1 MEVVMSTTTEIATV
15 GEVSYAALT
24 AGSRQ
29 AAILRHNLGGN
40 PMTELDLPLVKQP
53 VHSTTW
59 RFEVNG
65 NEETTDEIQGLLVGT
80 GIRGALWPSEDPTGQ
95 RPVVLSH
102 DGIVGYKVS
111 EVLGTIDPDSLER
124 YRTGDGE
131 YDWIALRQSKEFGF
145 DAVKNGGKKRVKES
159 KLLAILRPGEVWP
172 LRVRAS
178 AASIGGIEHFIRTL
192 SCFDYEAFVGLRLVR
207 EKTSNGVE
215 YTKVAPRLIGTISEE
230 QGEMARQIY
239 YEPLQAMFSAR
250 PNGVVSEE

>member
-15 GEVSYAALT
+15 GEVSYAALS

-29 AAILRHNLGGN
+29 AAILRHNLRGN
-40 PMTELDLPLVKQP
+40 PMTELDLPLVQQP

-59 RFEVNG
+59 RFEING
-65 NEETTDEIQGLLVGT
+65 NEETTDDIKGLLVGT
-80 GIRGALWPSEDPTGQ
+80 AIRGVLWPSEDPSGKK
-95 RPVVLSH
+95 PVVMSH

-111 EVLGTIDPDSLER
+111 DDLGTIDPDALEK

-178 AASIGGIEHFIRTL
+178 AASIGGIESFLRTL
-192 SCFDYEAFVGLRLVR
+192 SCFDYEAVIGLRLVR
-207 EKTSNGVE
+207 EKTSSGIE
-215 YTKVAPRLIGTISEE
+215 YTKVAPRLLGTVSEE
-230 QGEMARQIY
+230 EGEMARQIY